1 MREDTVGPCAASVAA
16 TGEGEFMLCE
26 MCGNEVDSTS
36 RVRIEQ
42 SVLQLCPAC
51 MKFGT
56 PLDPPPPPAAPASAS
71 RPRPASAAPPRA
83 PRPRRLEERDLYTE
97 IGELELAP
105 DWGQRVRRAREGLT
119 WTPEELGKRLN
130 EKKSVVL
137 KIESGDF
144 HPPDTLV
151 RKLEHLLKVRLRAEP
166 QAGPTA

>member
-1 MREDTVGPCAASVAA
+1 
-16 TGEGEFMLCE
+16 MLCE
-26 MCGNEVDSTS
+26 MCGNEVDATS

-51 MKFGT
+51 ARFGT
-56 PLDPPPPPAAPASAS
+56 PVDPPPSPAASPNAP
-71 RPRPASAAPPRA
+71 RRRPAQSPSGGSA
-83 PRPRRLEERDLYTE
+83 RPRRLEERDLYTE

-105 DWGQRVRRAREGLT
+105 DWGQRVRKAREALT

-144 HPPDTLV
+144 HPPDALV
-151 RKLEHLLKVRLRAEP
+151 RKLEHLLKVRLRAEAP
-166 QAGPTA
+166 AGPSA